1 MWNAGSRSSAI
12 WVLGM
17 NEPGISFTTDI
28 RVRYA
33 ETDGMKVVYHG
44 NYLTYFE
51 EARTNLFRNIGI
63 VYSDIEK
70 AGIYLVVLEAHTH
83 YRRSALYDD
92 ILHVK
97 ATFKE
102 FPTMKLTINYEIT
115 RNKESEVLVTGQTVH
130 AFINA
135 QTSKPIRPPQEY
147 IHIMQ
152 KYF

>member
-1 MWNAGSRSSAI
+1 MS
-12 WVLGM
+12 
-17 NEPGISFTTDI
+17 NEGISFTTDI

-51 EARTNLFRNIGI
+51 EARTNLFRTIGI
-63 VYSDIEK
+63 LYSEIEK
-70 AGIYLVVLEAHTH
+70 TGIYLVVLEAHVK

-97 ATFKE
+97 ATLPE
-102 FPTMKLTINYEIT
+102 LPSMKLTVNYQIT
-115 RNKESEVLVTGQTVH
+115 RNTENEILIAGQTVH
-130 AFINA
+130 AFTNA
-135 QTSKPIRPPQEY
+135 QSGRPIRPPKEY
-147 IHIMQ
+147 MALME

>member
-1 MWNAGSRSSAI
+1 MSEN
-12 WVLGM
+12 
-17 NEPGISFTTDI
+17 GILFTTDI

-51 EARTNLFRNIGI
+51 EARTNLFRNIGV
-63 VYSDIEK
+63 VYSEIEK
-70 AGIYLVVLEAHTH
+70 TGVYLVVLEAHLN

-97 ATFKE
+97 ATLKE
-102 FPTMKLTINYEIT
+102 FPVMRMTINYEIT
-115 RNKESEVLVTGQTVH
+115 RNNENEILITGQTVH

-135 QTSKPIRPPQEY
+135 QTNKPIRPPKEY
-147 IHIMQ
+147 IELIQ